1 MGTHVRQ
8 VCEAPHGGWTA
19 LAALL
24 PHLERAHERRGGMLC
39 NVEHGPAMINLAE
52 AEFQAISRHQRYE
65 GPKVQRSE
73 GTNVRRE
80 RHGEGLRRAFTLSPS
95 SLVTAA
101 AAFMLYRDEGG

>member
-65 GPKVQRSE
+65 GTKGTSWGGATACVHLVAVIIGYSGCSIHAVQ
-73 GTNVRRE
+73 G
-80 RHGEGLRRAFTLSPS
+80 
-95 SLVTAA
+95 
-101 AAFMLYRDEGG
+101 